1 MADWHDSNGQVHQT
15 GLVSLQD
22 LAEGAIGTDA
32 TYTPISGAPRAVRGI
47 KKARRETLED
57 ISENVGRVDS
67 AHRFKMQRR
76 DHSVAD
82 FPADPEGSTYG
93 QLSVA
98 GQDFAII
105 GVAYEGTS
113 HTTLFLSDPIT

>member
-1 MADWHDSNGQVHQT
+1 MADWHDSNGQIHQT

-22 LAEGAIGTDA
+22 LVEGAIGTNA
-32 TYTPISGAPRAVRGI
+32 TYIPISGPPIVVRGI
-47 KKARRETLED
+47 KKARREALED
-57 ISENVGRVDS
+57 ISESIGRVDS

-76 DHSVAD
+76 DHLVAD
-82 FPADPEGSTYG
+82 FPADPAGGTYG

-98 GQDFAII
+98 GQVFAVI